1 MAGLYVHIPFCRTRC
16 VYCAF
21 HSGTDLSLCRRYV
34 DALTTELR
42 MRREY
47 LSGDTVS
54 TVYLGGGTPST
65 LSVGEVRRL
74 LEAVQQNFEVA
85 PDAEITIECN
95 PDDLT
100 EPMVAQLAEFP
111 FNRVSLGVQSFDDA
125 ELTFLHRRHTA
136 AQAVE
141 AVRLL
146 QRHGFDNISIDLMY
160 GLPQQT
166 LQRWHKT
173 LQTALEL
180 EVQHIS
186 AYNLMYEDN
195 TPLTQWRQ
203 NGRVAELDEE
213 LTVAMFGA
221 LTERLAQAGFE
232 QYEISNFCRP
242 GFRSQ
247 HNSAYWRG
255 VPYLGVGAAAHS
267 YNGHARQWNVAD
279 TQAYIDEIEQ
289 GRIPS
294 ETEQLTDENRYNEFV
309 FTGLR
314 TSDGIDL
321 AQLETRFGRAAAD
334 YCLRCAAAHIERQHL
349 QLRGNHL
356 CLTQSGILISDGI
369 MADLMSVNNEVKI
382 DKIL

>member
-1 MAGLYVHIPFCRTRC
+1 MHIPFCRTRC

-65 LSVGEVRRL
+65 LSVGELRRL

-100 EPMVAQLAEFP
+100 EPMVAQLAELP

-136 AQAVE
+136 AQAVK

-146 QRHGFDNISIDLMY
+146 QHHGFDNISIDLMY

-203 NGRVAELDEE
+203 SGRVAELDEE

-242 GFRSQ
+242 GFRSR
-247 HNSAYWRG
+247 HNSAYWHG

-334 YCLRCAAAHIERQHL
+334 YCLRCAAAHIERQYL

>member
-65 LSVGEVRRL
+65 LSVGELRRL

-100 EPMVAQLAEFP
+100 EPMVAQLAELP

-136 AQAVE
+136 AQAVK

-146 QRHGFDNISIDLMY
+146 QHHGFDNISIDLMY

-203 NGRVAELDEE
+203 SGRVAELDEE

-242 GFRSQ
+242 GFRSR
-247 HNSAYWRG
+247 HNSAYWHG

-334 YCLRCAAAHIERQHL
+334 YCLRCAAAHIERQYL

>member
-1 MAGLYVHIPFCRTRC
+1 MHIPFCRARC

-42 MRREY
+42 LRREY

-54 TVYLGGGTPST
+54 TIYLGGGTPST
-65 LSVGEVRRL
+65 LSVGELQRL
-74 LEAVQQNFEVA
+74 LEAVQHHFVVA

-95 PDDLT
+95 PDDLN
-100 EPMVAQLAEFP
+100 EPMVAQLAELP

-136 AQAVE
+136 TQAVE

-146 QRHGFDNISIDLMY
+146 QHHGFDNISIDLMY

-203 NGRVAELDEE
+203 SGRVAELDEE

-242 GFRSQ
+242 GFRSR
-247 HNSAYWRG
+247 HNSAYWHG

-279 TQAYIDEIEQ
+279 TQAYIDGIEQ

-334 YCLRCAAAHIERQHL
+334 YCLCCAAAHIERQHL

-382 DKIL
+382 NKIL

>member
-65 LSVGEVRRL
+65 LSVGELRRL

-100 EPMVAQLAEFP
+100 EPIVAQLAELP

-146 QRHGFDNISIDLMY
+146 QHHGFDNISIDLMY

-203 NGRVAELDEE
+203 SGRVVELDEE

-247 HNSAYWRG
+247 HNSAYWHG

-279 TQAYIDEIEQ
+279 TQTYIDEIEQ

-321 AQLETRFGRAAAD
+321 TQLETRFGRAAAD
-334 YCLRCAAAHIERQHL
+334 YCLRCAAVHIERQHL

>member
-1 MAGLYVHIPFCRTRC
+1 MAGLYVHIPFCRARC

-42 MRREY
+42 LRREY

-54 TVYLGGGTPST
+54 TIYLGGGTPST
-65 LSVGEVRRL
+65 LSVGELQRL
-74 LEAVQQNFEVA
+74 LEAVQHHFVVA

-95 PDDLT
+95 PDDLN
-100 EPMVAQLAEFP
+100 EPMVAQLAELP

-136 AQAVE
+136 TQAVE

-146 QRHGFDNISIDLMY
+146 QHHGFDNISIDLMY

-203 NGRVAELDEE
+203 SGRVAELDEE

-242 GFRSQ
+242 GFRSR
-247 HNSAYWRG
+247 HNSAYWHG

-279 TQAYIDEIEQ
+279 TQAYIDGIEQ

-334 YCLRCAAAHIERQHL
+334 YCLCCAAAHIERQHL

-382 DKIL
+382 NKIL

>member
-1 MAGLYVHIPFCRTRC
+1 MFFLIVAGLYVHIPFCRTRC

-21 HSGTDLSLCRRYV
+21 HSGIDLSLCRRYV

-54 TVYLGGGTPST
+54 TIYLGGGTPST
-65 LSVGEVRRL
+65 LSVGELQRL
-74 LEAVQQNFEVA
+74 LEAVQHHFVVA

-95 PDDLT
+95 PDDLN
-100 EPMVAQLAEFP
+100 ESMVAQLAELP
-111 FNRVSLGVQSFDDA
+111 FNRVSLGVQSFDDD

-166 LQRWHKT
+166 LQRWHNT

-180 EVQHIS
+180 QVQHIS

-203 NGRVAELDEE
+203 SGRVAELDEE
-213 LTVAMFGA
+213 TSVAMFGA

-232 QYEISNFCRP
+232 HYEISNFCRP
-242 GFRSQ
+242 GFRSR
-247 HNSAYWRG
+247 HNSAYWHG

-267 YNGHARQWNVAD
+267 YDGASRQWNVAD
-279 TQAYIDEIEQ
+279 TRAYVEAIEQ
-289 GRIPS
+289 GSVPA

-314 TSDGIDL
+314 TSDGIDM
-321 AQLETRFGRAAAD
+321 AQLETLFGRAAAD
-334 YCLRCAAAHIERQHL
+334 YCLRCAESHL
-349 QLRGNHL
+349 AQQRLILANGRLR
-356 CLTQSGILISDGI
+356 LTRSGIMLSDGV
-369 MADLMSVNNEVKI
+369 MADLMAVNDEF
-382 DKIL
+382 